1 MDAGNFGRGSD
12 WSDGSPFMVVNA
24 GETLCEAAKR
34 HRRETGHMGELV
46 VVAFNGRG
54 RTRGSRR
61 LSRQGIA
68 VATATAA

>member
-24 GETLCEAAKR
+24 GETLFEAAVR
-34 HRRETGHMGELV
+34 HRRETGHNGELV

-54 RTRGSRR
+54 RGCRR
-61 LSRQGIA
+61 MARPGVA